1 MRREKKERLKKM
13 NRMRKGIYILP
24 NLITSASLFCGFF
37 ALLRTFQ
44 EDFYTAAVFILA
56 SGLLD
61 GMDGKI
67 ARYTNTTTRF
77 GVEFDSLA
85 DVIAF
90 CVAPGILV
98 YAWAL
103 EPFGRMGWLAAFLFV
118 VCGALRLARFNLQGS
133 TVESRFFSG
142 LPTPAAAGVIATGV
156 LVFYKVGDTGVS
168 RHLTVLIVTYLLAFL
183 MVSTFKYYGFK
194 DIELFRRKPFRWLVI
209 AILLLIVIAYAPEYT
224 LFGLFFAYFI
234 SGPILTLVLLY
245 RRRHP
250 KPVIQ
255 EGKAA

>member
-1 MRREKKERLKKM
+1 
-13 NRMRKGIYILP
+13 
-24 NLITSASLFCGFF
+24 
-37 ALLRTFQ
+37 
-44 EDFYTAAVFILA
+44 
-56 SGLLD
+56 
-61 GMDGKI
+61 
-67 ARYTNTTTRF
+67 
-77 GVEFDSLA
+77 
-85 DVIAF
+85 
-90 CVAPGILV
+90 
-98 YAWAL
+98 
-103 EPFGRMGWLAAFLFV
+103 
-118 VCGALRLARFNLQGS
+118 
-133 TVESRFFSG
+133 
-142 LPTPAAAGVIATGV
+142 
-156 LVFYKVGDTGVS
+156 
-168 RHLTVLIVTYLLAFL
+168 